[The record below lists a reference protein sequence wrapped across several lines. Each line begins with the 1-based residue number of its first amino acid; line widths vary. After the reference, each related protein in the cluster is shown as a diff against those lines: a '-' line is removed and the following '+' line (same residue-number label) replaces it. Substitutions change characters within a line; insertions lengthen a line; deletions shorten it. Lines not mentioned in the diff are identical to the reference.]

1 MARLLLKFTA
11 NVNIDLVSSTLKYF
25 IQENNIPASIWDY
38 RFNKYIIIIYFFFL
52 IIKKLGIMNLL

>member
-11 NVNIDLVSSTLKYF
+11 NANIDLVSSTLKYF

-38 RFNKYIIIIYFFFL
+38 RFNKYIIIIYFFF
-52 IIKKLGIMNLL
+52 